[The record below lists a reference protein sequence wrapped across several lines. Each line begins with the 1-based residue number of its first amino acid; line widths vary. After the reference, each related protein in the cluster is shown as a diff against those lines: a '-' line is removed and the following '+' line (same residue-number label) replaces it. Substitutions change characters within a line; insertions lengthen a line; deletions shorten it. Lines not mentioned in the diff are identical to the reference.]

1 MQTSSLNISLL
12 NSEYKRTFVSQG
24 GETIRDFELNF
35 SVFLVYR
42 ITMDRSKAD
51 FGYGCESLIYLGK
64 SEKRL
69 FLAHL
74 WQKELSA
81 DWKLP

>member
-12 NSEYKRTFVSQG
+12 NSEYKRSFEGKCGKT
-24 GETIRDFELNF
+24 TRDFELIF
-35 SVFLVYR
+35 SVCLVYK
-42 ITMDRSKAD
+42 ITIGSSKAD
-51 FGYGCESLIYLGK
+51 FVYGSQSSIYLGK

-81 DWKLP
+81 ERKLP